1 MSNTRQKNVR
11 VQVYHEPSIQ
21 MLIAAC
27 AHAGALNQHT
37 EVVTRR
43 YDGTPAYNF
52 LAYYVPVWRVEY
64 KEVVRAD
71 EALPQIINRTRAQ
84 LYQRFQHEF
93 AMALRAGPAA
103 TAAYIQR
110 LEVYREASMGM
121 VQRMY
126 DETRLQNAKLD
137 AEMKDSIRTWA
148 QIRCASTVAL
158 AGLGAFIGATGTV
171 AAAVGS
177 AGIYFTYKLANSFET
192 AGASAAN
199 VGAVALWN
207 TSSGQP
213 GDILQEL
220 LNRSIA
226 FTGSMHFKR
235 FVQPVLNSLG
245 ADSKTLL
252 AELNQL
258 GRVYATYRASGMS
271 SGVRRVEGEIF
282 KKLAQ
287 VEGNEAAKRTAARS
301 MIGGISKA
309 LPVIWFAN
317 DTFNAL
323 VEYRDSV
330 K

>member
-1 MSNTRQKNVR
+1 
-11 VQVYHEPSIQ
+11 
-21 MLIAAC
+21 
-27 AHAGALNQHT
+27 
-37 EVVTRR
+37 
-43 YDGTPAYNF
+43 
-52 LAYYVPVWRVEY
+52 
-64 KEVVRAD
+64 
-71 EALPQIINRTRAQ
+71 LPQIINRTRAQ

-103 TAAYIQR
+103 TTAFIQKM
-110 LEVYREASMGM
+110 EFYREASLAM

-126 DETRLQNAKLD
+126 EETRLQNAKLD

-158 AGLGAFIGATGTV
+158 AGLGAFVGATGGL

-177 AGIYFTYKLANSFET
+177 AGIYFTYKLANSFESS
-192 AGASAAN
+192 GASVGN

-207 TSSGQP
+207 TGTGQP
-213 GDILQEL
+213 GDVVQEL

-226 FTGSMHFKR
+226 FTGSIHFKR

-252 AELNQL
+252 SELNQL
-258 GRVYATYRASGMS
+258 GRVYATYRASNMS
-271 SGVRRVEGEIF
+271 AGVRRVEGEIF

-287 VEGNEAAKRTAARS
+287 VEQNEAAKRTAART
-301 MIGGISKA
+301 MIGGVAKA

-323 VEYRDSV
+323 VEYRDAMQ
-330 K
+330 